1 MQLGKERLCLTGQ
14 ELGLYSFYRFH
25 QLRDKEIIRYLDSWS
40 ETEDLDSRTDKERT
54 RTLAFEVALWQSV
67 SPNLQF
73 RTKKQDNNYIFFCSL
88 RSFYY
93 FVLEL
98 NRFQATILLSSP
110 LDYYTPGNNLAR
122 FTSLLYK
129 AYRGLIEQVLSSGT
143 RNPERR
149 LTSTE

>member
-40 ETEDLDSRTDKERT
+40 GTEDLDSRTDKEQT

-73 RTKKQDNNYIFFCSL
+73 RTKKQDNNCNFFL
-88 RSFYY
+88 F
-93 FVLEL
+93 FKVVL
-98 NRFQATILLSSP
+98 LLC
-110 LDYYTPGNNLAR
+110 A
-122 FTSLLYK
+122 
-129 AYRGLIEQVLSSGT
+129 
-143 RNPERR
+143 
-149 LTSTE
+149 